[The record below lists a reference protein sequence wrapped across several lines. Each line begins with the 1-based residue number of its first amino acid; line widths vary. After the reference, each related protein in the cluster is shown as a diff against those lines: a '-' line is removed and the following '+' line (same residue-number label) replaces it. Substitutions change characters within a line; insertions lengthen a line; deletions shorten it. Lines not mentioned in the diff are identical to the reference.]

1 MICDAHIHIGWY
13 YRCEFC
19 PDTCIRVEHYY
30 APKDIASVMK
40 SAGVSQFI
48 FSSISCQK
56 RVPTRVVED
65 EAFEMVSAFG
75 SGAHPFFWVSK
86 EYYDKDPNLK
96 VLNSGIW
103 EGVKIH
109 ELETPWVKKYPR
121 SLNRILSLLE
131 ERDMPVQFHT
141 GEDDGCYPR
150 EVLPFVETHPR
161 LRVDFAHCRPYKE
174 TIECL
179 RRCPNLF
186 TDTAFMPVEFYT
198 DLIAAGVEDRVLFG
212 TDFPIQC
219 GFFDGMIN
227 ELYMCEVKTAIQAGY
242 SEQVMEK
249 NFWSFLRKNDSSEM

>member
-19 PDTCIRVEHYY
+19 PDTCNRVEYYY
-30 APKDIASVMK
+30 ASKDIASVMK

-56 RVPTRVVED
+56 RVPTSVVED

-75 SGAHPFFWVSK
+75 SGAHPFFWVTK

-109 ELETPWVKKYPR
+109 ELETPWVRRYSS
-121 SLNRILSLLE
+121 SLDRILTLLE

-150 EVLPFVETHPR
+150 EVLPFVEKHPQ

-174 TIECL
+174 TVECL

-219 GFFDGMIN
+219 GFYEGALDC
-227 ELYMCEVKTAIQAGY
+227 LYMSELEVARDAKFSAK
-242 SEQVMEK
+242 VFCD
-249 NFWSFLRKNDSSEM
+249 NFHSFLRKRG

>member
-1 MICDAHIHIGWY
+1 
-13 YRCEFC
+13 
-19 PDTCIRVEHYY
+19 
-30 APKDIASVMK
+30 MK

-56 RVPTRVVED
+56 RVPTSVVED

-75 SGAHPFFWVSK
+75 PGAHPFFWVTK
-86 EYYDKDPNLK
+86 EYYEKDPNLK

-150 EVLPFVETHPR
+150 EVLPFVEKHPR

-174 TIECL
+174 TVECL

-219 GFFDGMIN
+219 GFYEGALDC
-227 ELYMCEVKTAIQAGY
+227 LYMSELEVARDAKFSAK
-242 SEQVMEK
+242 VFCD
-249 NFWSFLRKNDSSEM
+249 NFHSFLRKRG

>member
-19 PDTCIRVEHYY
+19 AGICNRVEHYY

-75 SGAHPFFWVSK
+75 SGAHPFFWVTR
-86 EYYDKDPNLK
+86 EYYEKDPNLK
-96 VLNSGIW
+96 ILDSGFW

-109 ELETPWVKKYPR
+109 EIETPR
-121 SLNRILSLLE
+121 GLDCILSLLE
-131 ERDMPVQFHT
+131 ERDVPVQFHT
-141 GEDDGCYPR
+141 GEDAGCYPK
-150 EVLPFVETHPR
+150 ELLPFVEKHPC

-174 TIECL
+174 TVECL

-219 GFFDGMIN
+219 GFYEGELDC
-227 ELYMCEVKTAIQAGY
+227 LYMSELEVARDAKFSAK
-242 SEQVMEK
+242 VFCD
-249 NFWSFLRKNDSSEM
+249 NFHSFLRKRG